1 MPHVSTLSGSE
12 FLHTMTPPTLLLH
25 SNKHQLTTTHLP
37 DQVLSQYGYT
47 AYSQG
52 FKQQV

>member
-1 MPHVSTLSGSE
+1 MLHVSTLSGSP
-12 FLHTMTPPTLLLH
+12 FLYTMTPPTLLLH

-37 DQVLSQYGYT
+37 DKVLSQHGYT
-47 AYSQG
+47 TYSQG